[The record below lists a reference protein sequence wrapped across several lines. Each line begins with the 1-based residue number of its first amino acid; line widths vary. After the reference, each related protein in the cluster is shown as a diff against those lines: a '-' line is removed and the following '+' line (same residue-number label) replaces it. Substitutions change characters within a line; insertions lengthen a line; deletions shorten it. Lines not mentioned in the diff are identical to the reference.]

1 MSKEKNNL
9 FNGLT
14 FNKIV
19 LPSDEDI
26 QRYYKKKYG
35 EQIKKTEKIENII
48 ENENKDYIY
57 RWDPIRIRYNNNENV
72 NKNKI
77 FGINYGL
84 NNTDDDN
91 NYALNNVNE
100 NYKYALNNYNKQEKK
115 SGFAEAEM
123 ILSHLDNDYI
133 DLNIDNNEKKEY
145 ILATE
150 RPDSEFNKFH
160 NLINNKNSYV
170 SYDPFSSNKTEII
183 KFDNRKLNFNHP
195 IEFNNNNSII
205 NINEK
210 RINGINTNNSA
221 NNLDNDSEIKNNE
234 FKSIIISNK
243 SNKLSFPFNN
253 TYLNNKDNIEELQF
267 KEKEIKS
274 NSNSPLNTRKIQ
286 IINDNNNNVDE
297 NNNNSNILNKECKLI
312 YSGECNNIPELKSP
326 IVTKLSSLITNFSLL
341 FNNNSKNIDLNQN
354 IFIDFEIILDIIKK
368 YLSSID
374 DIENKMI
381 LPSDEDIFLQING
394 KIYSKLTNVSIE
406 LKNIEK
412 KSDENNN
419 SYYYIHYSFK
429 LRQYPLLL
437 PEENIDNMYNIKPTM
452 KELLDSNNKYDL
464 KKIEN
469 FEISN
474 KFGKIIF
481 LDPIDL
487 SGKAVI
493 NDIIKIS
500 DGDIDLSN
508 SRVDKLKAKVFLNF
522 DFGEKLEGK
531 FLENIK
537 EFLRHKNSNF
547 VKYENKVLEYNAN
560 F

>member
-1 MSKEKNNL
+1 M
-9 FNGLT
+9 
-14 FNKIV
+14 
-19 LPSDEDI
+19 
-26 QRYYKKKYG
+26 
-35 EQIKKTEKIENII
+35 
-48 ENENKDYIY
+48 
-57 RWDPIRIRYNNNENV
+57 
-72 NKNKI
+72 
-77 FGINYGL
+77 
-84 NNTDDDN
+84 
-91 NYALNNVNE
+91 
-100 NYKYALNNYNKQEKK
+100 
-115 SGFAEAEM
+115 
-123 ILSHLDNDYI
+123 
-133 DLNIDNNEKKEY
+133 
-145 ILATE
+145 
-150 RPDSEFNKFH
+150 
-160 NLINNKNSYV
+160 
-170 SYDPFSSNKTEII
+170 
-183 KFDNRKLNFNHP
+183 
-195 IEFNNNNSII
+195 
-205 NINEK
+205 
-210 RINGINTNNSA
+210 
-221 NNLDNDSEIKNNE
+221 DNDSEIKNNE

-274 NSNSPLNTRKIQ
+274 NSNSPLNTRKMQ
-286 IINDNNNNVDE
+286 IINDNNNNADE

-326 IVTKLSSLITNFSLL
+326 IVTKLSSLIMNFSLL

-374 DIENKMI
+374 EIENKMI

-406 LKNIEK
+406 LKDIEK